1 MFLQDKEARELQAA
15 QQEVMALRAR
25 VHQLETD
32 THSSSSLELK
42 NLSLQQVCAVLNT
55 AHMCSTGL
63 EPNVLVTIEPPTGL
77 AKAPWVWQRTVCR
90 DGFTVEMCMT
100 TETAAEVSTH
110 THTHRFVVHAQ
121 RSCRPSSMPQSCTSR
136 VSTKQASTDDG
147 MLHLL
152 GIGQLEHN

>member
-1 MFLQDKEARELQAA
+1 VFLQDKEARELQAA

-42 NLSLQQVCAVLNT
+42 NLSLQQVCAVLDT

-63 EPNVLVTIEPPTGL
+63 EPNVFVTIEPPTGL

-90 DGFTVEMCMT
+90 DCFSVGMCMT
-100 TETAAEVSTH
+100 TETADEVSTH
-110 THTHRFVVHAQ
+110 TQICGSCPKVMQAKFHAAVMHK
-121 RSCRPSSMPQSCTSR
+121 SCEYKTS
-136 VSTKQASTDDG
+136 Q
-147 MLHLL
+147 H
-152 GIGQLEHN
+152 